1 MQVIIFPQD
10 NGGVSII
17 TPAPEYADQ
26 IKAVAQKDVPAGK
39 PWRIVDDSALPP
51 RESRDRW
58 VWTDDGP
65 MLSPDNSEQ
74 NDLPVP
80 ASISFAQLMIGL
92 VSEGWITA
100 ADGRAWRDRV
110 ALPAQVQAVIASLP
124 EGQQFAA
131 ETRALA
137 PSEVLRNDPLVSAL
151 SAVAGK
157 SSADLD
163 AFFRKYAGV

>member
-1 MQVIIFPQD
+1 MKYRNAKRLADGRIDCEIDHPAYGWIPFTSAPDDIGAKFDAIALFSEMDADPVTAPYVPPTAAEAAEAEAERMQHERAFM
-10 NGGVSII
+10 
-17 TPAPEYADQ
+17 
-26 IKAVAQKDVPAGK
+26 
-39 PWRIVDDSALPP
+39 RL
-51 RESRDRW
+51 
-58 VWTDDGP
+58 
-65 MLSPDNSEQ
+65 
-74 NDLPVP
+74 
-80 ASISFAQLMIGL
+80 SFAQLLIGL

-124 EGQQFAA
+124 KEQQFAA

-163 AFFRKYAGV
+163 AFFRTYAGV